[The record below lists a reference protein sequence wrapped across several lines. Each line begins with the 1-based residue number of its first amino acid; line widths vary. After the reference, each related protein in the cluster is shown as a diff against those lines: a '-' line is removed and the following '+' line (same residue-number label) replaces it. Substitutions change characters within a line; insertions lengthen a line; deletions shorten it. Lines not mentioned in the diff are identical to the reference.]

1 MNVEEAKQVLEAAI
15 SSSLQKGVF
24 NLPEV
29 VQVINALNTLYS
41 AIETEQ
47 DKK

>member
-1 MNVEEAKQVLEAAI
+1 MNVEEAKQVLETAI
-15 SSSLQKGVF
+15 SNSLQKGVF

-29 VQVINALNTLYS
+29 VQVINALNTLYN
-41 AIETEQ
+41 AIASEK